1 MTDENR
7 DALVDI
13 ARLHAAVEGAGDA
26 PATLATLD
34 DDPSYE
40 LLPIGLIFRGR
51 DAVQRCYEHFFANFH
66 RRIKDVALHAEW
78 ISDEGVLHEYTLH
91 IGNHD
96 GSTTPH
102 RLVVILKFGRAG
114 KLAGERIYASDALFE
129 LMFGSL
135 LSGAEQMHRR

>member
-7 DALVDI
+7 DALVDV

-34 DDPSYE
+34 ADPSYE

-51 DAVQRCYEHFFANFH
+51 EAVHRCYEHFFANFH
-66 RRIKDVALHAEW
+66 PRIKDFALHGEW

-91 IGNHD
+91 IENAD

-102 RLVVILKFGRAG
+102 RLAVILKFGHEG
-114 KLAGERIYASDALFE
+114 KLSGERIYASDALFE

-135 LSGAEQMHRR
+135 LSRAEPMQRR